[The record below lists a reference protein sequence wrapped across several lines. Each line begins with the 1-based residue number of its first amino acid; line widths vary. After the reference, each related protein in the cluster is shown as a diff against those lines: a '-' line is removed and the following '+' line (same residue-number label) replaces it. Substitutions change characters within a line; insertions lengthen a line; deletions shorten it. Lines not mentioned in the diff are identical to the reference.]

1 MITLAFIGLATVF
14 FKLPLSILSMS
25 QDTQVIL
32 IAICVSSDLNI
43 LSQIL
48 RK

>member
-1 MITLAFIGLATVF
+1 MITLAFITWVTNTLF
-14 FKLPLSILSMS
+14 NISSIS

-32 IAICVSSDLNI
+32 IAIGVSSDLNI